1 MARIVAVHGIAQ
13 QVKGGESLKTV
24 WLPALRDGL
33 KLAGARRIE
42 DDELVCAFYGDLFR
56 KKGTRS
62 AAIPPLTADDVTSD
76 DEKELLQLWWEAAA
90 RVDRTVPGPDAK
102 TRARTPQAVQ
112 RALNNLSKVSF
123 FAGLAEKVM
132 IWDLKQVIAYLND
145 PDMRAKIRTRV
156 TELLTPDTEVVI
168 GHSLGSV
175 VAYEAL
181 CASAN
186 ARVKTFV
193 TVGSPLGISNVV
205 FGKLD
210 PKPVN
215 GVGVWPRVELWYNVA
230 DKGDVVALEKQ
241 LAPFFGKKVRD
252 RAVDNGVQAHDVL
265 PYLTSVE
272 TGKAVA
278 SGLT

>member
-1 MARIVAVHGIAQ
+1 MAKIVAVHGIAQ
-13 QVKGGESLKTV
+13 QVKGGESLAAA

-33 KLAGARRIE
+33 KLAGARRIK

-62 AAIPPLTADDVTSD
+62 ASVPPLTAKDVTAA
-76 DEKELLQLWWEAAA
+76 DEKELLQLWWEEAA
-90 RVDRTVPGPDAK
+90 RIDGTVPGPDAK
-102 TRARTPQAVQ
+102 TRARTPQVVQ
-112 RALNNLSKVSF
+112 RALNNLSKVRF
-123 FAGLAEKVM
+123 FTGVAEKAM
-132 IWDLKQVIAYLND
+132 IWDLKQVVAYLND
-145 PDMRAKIRTRV
+145 QAMRAQIRARV
-156 TELLTPDTEVVI
+156 STLLSPDTEVVI

-181 CASAN
+181 CASETAHVN
-186 ARVKTFV
+186 TFV
-193 TVGSPLGISNVV
+193 TLGSPLGISNVV
-205 FGKLD
+205 FAKLH

-215 GVGVWPRVELWYNVA
+215 GLGAWPRVKLWYNIA

-241 LAPFFGKKVRD
+241 LAPFFGKVRD
-252 RAVDNGVQAHDVL
+252 RPVDNGSQAHDVL